1 MKRLHVILIFVAL
14 AVVLLCVTVRAFSIA
29 NTITYDPPCSGV
41 GRVQTPVVRYTAQTC
56 VESCV
61 ETGIDTPETE
71 TPENRAE
78 NASETTVETEPIPE
92 TELIEVFPEA
102 DPIIYTDI
110 DALIVQVAAEYGLPW
125 ELVRAVCY
133 VESTFNP
140 NAVSPTGDYGLMQV
154 YYGVWNELGVDPKN
168 DTIQYDPEYN
178 LRVGCGILK
187 EKIEQNG
194 GDFTTALMCYN
205 RGDSVAQEQW
215 SAGIYATEYTNSV
228 LTKYY
233 EYLSGGY

>member
-1 MKRLHVILIFVAL
+1 MKRLYVILIFIAL

-29 NTITYDPPCSGV
+29 NTITYDPPGSGV

-56 VESCV
+56 VETGV
-61 ETGIDTPETE
+61 ETGIDTTETE

-78 NASETTVETEPIPE
+78 NASETVVETEEEYLVEVIPDPEPI
-92 TELIEVFPEA
+92 V
-102 DPIIYTDI
+102 YTDI
-110 DALIVQVAAEYGLPW
+110 DALIVQVAGEYGLPW

-154 YYGVWNELGVDPKN
+154 YYGVWNELGVDLKN

-205 RGDSVAQEQW
+205 RGDSVAHEQW
-215 SAGIYATEYTNSV
+215 SAGIYATDYTNRV